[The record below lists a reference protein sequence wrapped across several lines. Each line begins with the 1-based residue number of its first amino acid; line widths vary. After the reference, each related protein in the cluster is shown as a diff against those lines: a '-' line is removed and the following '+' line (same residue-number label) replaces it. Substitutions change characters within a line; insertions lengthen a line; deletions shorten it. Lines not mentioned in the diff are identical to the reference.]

1 MIGHERE
8 PRRDNQASGFSK
20 DLEIRVSPKRP
31 EETDS
36 FSQRKAADLT
46 ASRKGIRPRVLT
58 YEELG
63 RNNGNKKM
71 VVEELEDCRREMRR
85 SVSNRNGGSHMM
97 LDNKTEQK

>member
-1 MIGHERE
+1 MYISNTTRG
-8 PRRDNQASGFSK
+8 QTVFS
-20 DLEIRVSPKRP
+20 E
-31 EETDS
+31 
-36 FSQRKAADLT
+36 RKAADPT
-46 ASRKGIRPRVLT
+46 GKQEGNPTKGLT

-63 RNNGNKKM
+63 RKNGSKMM